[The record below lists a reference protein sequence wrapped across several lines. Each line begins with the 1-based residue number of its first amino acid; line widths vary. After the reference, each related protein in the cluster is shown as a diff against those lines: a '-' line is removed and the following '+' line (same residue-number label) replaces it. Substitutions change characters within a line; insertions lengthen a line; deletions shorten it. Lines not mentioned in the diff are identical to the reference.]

1 MVCTTPPPGRGITAS
16 RWRFGRVS
24 AVSPYCTQGQPRTSS
39 TEGDKSEEAVPVQR
53 LTFNPLQVSSREIQW
68 QEGR

>member
-24 AVSPYCTQGQPRTSS
+24 RCIAYCMQGQPRTSS
-39 TEGDKSEEAVPVQR
+39 TEGDKSEEAVPVLW
-53 LTFNPLQVSSREIQW
+53 LTFNRCRFPAPE
-68 QEGR
+68 

>member
-24 AVSPYCTQGQPRTSS
+24 RCIAYCTQGQPRTSS
-39 TEGDKSEEAVPVQR
+39 TEG
-53 LTFNPLQVSSREIQW
+53 TSRKKLYPCSD
-68 QEGR
+68 